1 MKVFLIGFMGS
12 GKTTY
17 GRAAAAAAGMPFL
30 DLDEVIETEAG
41 KRITEIFAGEGEER
55 FRVLEHETLRR
66 VTALPGEA
74 VIAVGG
80 GTPCFF
86 ENMSLMNNTGT
97 TIYLKHPP
105 HVLVENL
112 QGQKAQRPLIA
123 GMDDEELLGYITGKL
138 AEREP
143 FFTQAKIIL
152 EWPEI
157 DAGKIDEAIKRS
169 GDDAENKV

>member
-17 GRAAAAAAGMPFL
+17 GRAAAVAAGMPFL

-41 KRITEIFAGEGEER
+41 KKITEIFAGEGEER
-55 FRVLEHETLRR
+55 FRMLEHEALRR
-66 VTALPGEA
+66 VAFLPGEA

-86 ENMSLMNNTGT
+86 NNMSLMNDAGT

-105 HVLVENL
+105 HALVGNL
-112 QGQKAQRPLIA
+112 QGQRTQRPLIA
-123 GMDDEELLGYITGKL
+123 GMDDEELLAYIKEKL
-138 AEREP
+138 AEREA
-143 FFTQAKIIL
+143 FYVQSKVIL

-157 DAGKIDEAIKRS
+157 SAEKIDKVIKRS
-169 GDDAENKV
+169 GDDAGEKA